1 MFLLLSIEYD
11 FAGLFSAM
19 RDGEAEERE
28 NADEDDCLI
37 EALHHPLAFSLMLGI
52 DGCYTGYGV

>member
-1 MFLLLSIEYD
+1 MFNLLSIEYD

-19 RDGEAEERE
+19 HDGEAEKRDD
-28 NADEDDCLI
+28 AYEDDCLV
-37 EALHHPLAFSLMLGI
+37 EGVDHPLPISLMLGI